1 MMPSILIIISFSKN
15 MKKALVSGLY
25 YSISII
31 LKNPEVGEDMEWGVW
46 GIKSIWKFQGSIKQE
61 VALPGVFK

>member
-31 LKNPEVGEDMEWGVW
+31 LKNPEVGEDMEWCMGNKEHMEISGVN
-46 GIKSIWKFQGSIKQE
+46 
-61 VALPGVFK
+61 